1 MNEFDSGT
9 HHIKANAMFELKQT
23 GSVDEYKSQFDDLM
37 YNIKLYDNTELGTV
51 WEVGHFVTG
60 LKDALKTLCPV

>member
-37 YNIKLYDNTELGTV
+37 YNIKLMIILNLELCGKWGT
-51 WEVGHFVTG
+51 
-60 LKDALKTLCPV
+60 L